1 MIRRVGM
8 GTQWI
13 GPELR
18 GPGGRQV
25 FCQVDPNRPG
35 AAKALQDALR
45 LHVIFVRADPSAQ
58 KNAPKSLAHAIAL
71 WWSQIL
77 EHVKAKLKSPALPRE
92 ERNRLSRLLADVGR
106 GEQAAYASLGF
117 VAVLPHPV
125 NDQAVSLLP
134 VSIPPSRVVG
144 HQVCNQIIVARDG
157 QIPKEEALSRAIAS
171 RIASGRIPMPPLIHV
186 VEEELPIQIGVTD
199 LDAPVV
205 FHLGSASQAAH
216 FAILGPTGRG
226 KTVLAKRMTLQAMQL
241 GVTPVILDT
250 KGEMF
255 EGGRGFLNLPVF
267 SPTSKDAMWPAWSFP
282 AAHRL
287 WQEISA
293 RADRRDGRVRIT
305 QKAIV
310 EAVDASQDQLT
321 LSSQMLGQLVRF
333 ASSGW
338 ISMNPSQFAADLTG
352 AVKASLAKALQEN
365 PSWLGGPKA
374 SSREEAIFGM
384 SQYIAQ
390 IGADLLRRQLGREAV
405 SLLGEN
411 APYQHLFLG
420 SGAPSPLLKQG
431 GIVTFQ
437 TLLGSVGDELLT
449 AFYTYVLQLIVS
461 AIVAMRFAG
470 TAPPRV
476 LLYTEEAHRVRG
488 ILEQMM
494 RITRAFGISVLVV
507 TQHLNDLTDE
517 ALAQVR
523 GLVMMGPDVASLEAL
538 FRRLSI
544 PYPAWPFIREGEYGK
559 GVFVG
564 RGSGVS
570 FPVPIDVRLTWK
582 EKAILIGTAP
592 PKEEI

>member
-1 MIRRVGM
+1 M
-8 GTQWI
+8 
-13 GPELR
+13 
-18 GPGGRQV
+18 
-25 FCQVDPNRPG
+25 
-35 AAKALQDALR
+35 
-45 LHVIFVRADPSAQ
+45 
-58 KNAPKSLAHAIAL
+58 
-71 WWSQIL
+71 
-77 EHVKAKLKSPALPRE
+77 
-92 ERNRLSRLLADVGR
+92 
-106 GEQAAYASLGF
+106 
-117 VAVLPHPV
+117 
-125 NDQAVSLLP
+125 
-134 VSIPPSRVVG
+134 
-144 HQVCNQIIVARDG
+144 VARDG
-157 QIPKEEALSRAIAS
+157 QVPKEEALSQAIAS
-171 RIASGRIPMPPLIHV
+171 RIASGRIPMPPLIPV

-199 LDAPVV
+199 LDTPVV
-205 FHLGSASQAAH
+205 FHLGSASQASH

-241 GVTPVILDT
+241 GVTPIILDT

-255 EGGRGFLNLPVF
+255 VGGRGFLDLPVF

-293 RADRRDGRVRIT
+293 RADRRNGRIRIT

-310 EAVDASQDQLT
+310 EAVDASKDQLT
-321 LSSQMLGQLVRF
+321 LSSHMLGQLVKF
-333 ASSGW
+333 ASSEW
-338 ISMNPSQFAADLTG
+338 ISLNPSEFATDLIEAMKTN
-352 AVKASLAKALQEN
+352 LAKALKEN
-365 PSWLGGPKA
+365 PSWLSGLKA

-384 SQYIAQ
+384 SRYIAW
-390 IGADLLRRQLGREAV
+390 IGADLLRRRLGQEAV

-517 ALAQVR
+517 ALEQVR
-523 GLVMMGPDVASLEAL
+523 GLAMMGPDVASLDAL
-538 FRRLSI
+538 FKRLSI
-544 PYPAWPFIREGEYGK
+544 PYPAWPFIREGKYGK
-559 GVFVG
+559 GVFVE

-570 FPVPIDVRLTWK
+570 FPVPIDVKLTWK
-582 EKAILIGTAP
+582 EKAILIGTTP

>member
-1 MIRRVGM
+1 
-8 GTQWI
+8 
-13 GPELR
+13 
-18 GPGGRQV
+18 
-25 FCQVDPNRPG
+25 
-35 AAKALQDALR
+35 
-45 LHVIFVRADPSAQ
+45 VIFVRADPSAL
-58 KNAPKSLAHAIAL
+58 KGAPNSLANAISL

-77 EHVKAKLKSPALPRE
+77 DHVKAKLKSPALPRE
-92 ERNRLSRLLADVGR
+92 ELNRLSRLLADVGR

-117 VAVLPHPV
+117 VAVLPQPV
-125 NDQAVSLLP
+125 DNQAASLLP
-134 VSIPPSRVVG
+134 VSVPPSRVVG
-144 HQVCNQIIVARDG
+144 HQVCNQIIVAKDG
-157 QIPKEEALSRAIAS
+157 QIPKEEALSQAIAS
-171 RIASGRIPMPPLIHV
+171 RIASGRIPMPPLIPV

-205 FHLGSASQAAH
+205 FHLGSASQASH

-255 EGGRGFLNLPVF
+255 GGGRSFLNLPVF
-267 SPTSKDAMWPAWSFP
+267 SPTSKDAKWPAWSFP

-293 RADRRDGRVRIT
+293 RADRRNGKIWIA
-305 QKAIV
+305 QKEIV
-310 EAVDASQDQLT
+310 EAVDASMDQLT
-321 LSSQMLGQLVRF
+321 LSSQMLGQLVQF

-338 ISMNPSQFAADLTG
+338 ISLNPTQFATDLTE
-352 AVKASLAKALQEN
+352 ALKKN
-365 PSWLGGPKA
+365 PSWLSGLKA
-374 SSREEAIFGM
+374 SSHEEAIFSM
-384 SQYIAQ
+384 SQYIAR
-390 IGADLLRRQLGREAV
+390 IGADLLRQRLGQEAV

-411 APYQHLFLG
+411 APYRHLFLG
-420 SGAPSPLLKQG
+420 SGAPSPLLKRG

-437 TLLGSVGDELLT
+437 TLLGSIGDELLT

-488 ILEQMM
+488 VLDQMM

-517 ALAQVR
+517 ALEQVR
-523 GLVMMGPDVASLEAL
+523 GLVMMGPDIASLDDL

-564 RGSGVS
+564 RGGGAS
-570 FPVPIDVRLTWK
+570 FPVPIDVKLTWQ
-582 EKAILIGTAP
+582 EKAILIGTEP

>member
-1 MIRRVGM
+1 LIRRVGM

-25 FCQVDPNRPG
+25 FHQVDPNRQG
-35 AAKALQDALR
+35 AAKVLQDALR

-58 KNAPKSLAHAIAL
+58 KSAPDSLARAIAV

-77 EHVKAKLKSPALPRE
+77 EHVKAKLKSQIPRE

-106 GEQAAYASLGF
+106 GEQVAYASLGF
-117 VAVLPHPV
+117 VGVLPQPV
-125 NDQAVSLLP
+125 NDPAVCLLP
-134 VSIPPSRVVG
+134 VSTPPSKVVG

-157 QIPKEEALSRAIAS
+157 QIPKEEALSQAIAS
-171 RIASGRIPMPPLIHV
+171 RIASGRIPMPPLIPV

-199 LDAPVV
+199 LDTPVV
-205 FHLGSASQAAH
+205 FHLGSASQASH

-255 EGGRGFLNLPVF
+255 KGGRSFLDLPVF

-282 AAHRL
+282 VAHRL

-293 RADRRDGRVRIT
+293 RADRGNGKIRIT
-305 QKAIV
+305 QRAIV
-310 EAVDASQDQLT
+310 EAVDASKDQLT
-321 LSSQMLGQLVRF
+321 LSSQMLGQLVQF
-333 ASSGW
+333 ASSSW
-338 ISMNPSQFAADLTG
+338 ISLNPSQFATDLTE
-352 AVKASLAKALQEN
+352 AMKANLAKALREN
-365 PSWLGGPKA
+365 PSWLGGLKA

-390 IGADLLRRQLGREAV
+390 IGADLLRQRLGQEAV

-437 TLLGSVGDELLT
+437 TLLGSIGDELLT

-488 ILEQMM
+488 VLDQMM

-517 ALAQVR
+517 ALEQVR
-523 GLVMMGPDVASLEAL
+523 GLVMMGPDVASLDAL
-538 FRRLSI
+538 FKRLSI
-544 PYPAWPFIREGEYGK
+544 PYPAWPFIREGEYGR

-564 RGSGVS
+564 RGKGVS
-570 FPVPIDVRLTWK
+570 FPVPIDVKLTWK
-582 EKAILIGTAP
+582 ERAILIGTAP